1 MMRGALS
8 RPPSSMRSGCVRNGS
23 IALSG
28 IADLLLIHAP
38 DLGPAPRV
46 FEEFRGDAPERIT
59 LLYDVA
65 VRGVVSQRQIA
76 LREGQRSG
84 ARKDERAESCDR
96 LLHVRLV
103 FVWID
108 PP

>member
-1 MMRGALS
+1 
-8 RPPSSMRSGCVRNGS
+8 
-23 IALSG
+23 
-28 IADLLLIHAP
+28 
-38 DLGPAPRV
+38 
-46 FEEFRGDAPERIT
+46 
-59 LLYDVA
+59 VA

-84 ARKDERAESCDR
+84 ARKDEREESYDR